1 MPLDPNDL
9 APRWRQMRAT
19 WVLILVCGL
28 ILCFDIGGE
37 LFLIARYPHSLSG
50 LAMLHIV
57 VEFLATFGL
66 GVAFSLICTEMR
78 RSLARSRIDREHL
91 TAIRGDFD
99 RLLQERFREWDLTPA
114 ESDVALLTIRGMK
127 IADIARMRHA
137 HDGTVKSQLSTI
149 YRKSGTTTRTE
160 FVARFIDDFLDH
172 SASHAA

>member
-66 GVAFSLICTEMR
+66 GVAFSLIRTEMR

>member
-66 GVAFSLICTEMR
+66 GVAFSLIRTEMR
-78 RSLARSRIDREHL
+78 RSLARSRIDRENL

>member
-37 LFLIARYPHSLSG
+37 LYLIARYPHSLSG

-66 GVAFSLICTEMR
+66 GVAFSLIRTEMR

>member
-1 MPLDPNDL
+1 
-9 APRWRQMRAT
+9 
-19 WVLILVCGL
+19 
-28 ILCFDIGGE
+28 
-37 LFLIARYPHSLSG
+37 
-50 LAMLHIV
+50 
-57 VEFLATFGL
+57 
-66 GVAFSLICTEMR
+66 MR